1 MKKFLLMLFATMA
14 VSAFAANTTVK
25 GHLVDRACAAE
36 AGSQAGFGA
45 NHSKNCLQ
53 MAPCVQ
59 SGYAV
64 LTEDNKVIKFDDK
77 GNEQA
82 KTFIEGLTKQ
92 KDIKVAVTGDLN
104 NDSIT
109 VTKIELQ

>member
-1 MKKFLLMLFATMA
+1 MKKFLLMLFAIMA
-14 VSAFAANTTVK
+14 VNAFAADTTVK

-36 AGSQAGFGA
+36 EGPQAGFGA
-45 NHSKNCLQ
+45 NHSKGCLQ
-53 MAPCVQ
+53 MPPCSK

-64 LTEDNKVIKFDDK
+64 LTEDKKVIKFDDK

-82 KTFIEGLTKQ
+82 KKFIEGLTKQ
-92 KDIKVAVTGDLN
+92 KDIKVTVTGDLN

-109 VTKIELQ
+109 VSKIELQ